1 MFLDNFH
8 QRIQITVLGSVV
20 VHLVFLGMFG
30 SKKLAD
36 PGKRLKLTEV
46 EFQEER
52 APSTELEKFMSR
64 IAAPPKPPSLA
75 KAADVGRIAAL
86 AELETAS
93 FQQVVGMPQK
103 PDYDKITTADLTSLA
118 ALPKLGLAGRP
129 PKPDILPAVPKI
141 GLVRKRSSSAK
152 SLQAKVVP
160 LAELPLPDFGPE
172 ISRKKFQQPELIIN
186 KVKAERRRQGSVAK
200 KRRTFDLKR
209 NTYISGEVK
218 NRQILHREYP
228 RVPRWLEVKGVEA
241 EVVIDFVVN
250 PDGEVGDRVLV
261 AKTSGYAELD
271 RLAIAA
277 LKKFIFAPLP
287 LTTKQVE
294 QKGTIYMRF
303 TLIRK

>member
-1 MFLDNFH
+1 MFLDRLQ
-8 QRIQITVLGSVV
+8 QRVQITVLGSIIL
-20 VHLVFLGMFG
+20 HLVILGMFS
-30 SKKLAD
+30 SKKFSE

-52 APSTELEKFMSR
+52 VPSTELEKLMSR
-64 IAAPPKPPSLA
+64 IAAPPKPPSRP
-75 KAADVGRIAAL
+75 AADVGRIAAL
-86 AELETAS
+86 AELEKSS
-93 FQQVVGMPQK
+93 FGQVVGLRQPTAQ
-103 PDYDKITTADLTSLA
+103 DKVTTADLTRLA
-118 ALPKLGLAGRP
+118 ALPKLSLAGQP
-129 PKPDILPAVPKI
+129 PRPDILPAIRKI
-141 GLVRKRSSSAK
+141 DLVRQQSSSQQ

-186 KVKAERRRQGSVAK
+186 KVKAERRRREPAAK
-200 KRRTFDLKR
+200 KRKALNLNRE
-209 NTYISGEVK
+209 TYISGEVK
-218 NRQILHREYP
+218 SREILHREYP
-228 RVPRWLEVKGVEA
+228 PVPRWLEEKGVEA
-241 EVVIDFVVN
+241 EVVINFVVN

-287 LTTKQVE
+287 LTVKQVE

-303 TLIRK
+303 ALVSR

>member
-1 MFLDNFH
+1 MYLDRLP
-8 QRIQITVLGSVV
+8 QRVQITVLASFL
-20 VHLVFLGMFG
+20 VHLVILGMFG
-30 SKKLAD
+30 SKKFSE
-36 PGKRLKLTEV
+36 PGKRLQLTEV

-52 APSTELEKFMSR
+52 VPSTELEKLMSR
-64 IAAPPKPPSLA
+64 IAAPPKPPSRPVVE
-75 KAADVGRIAAL
+75 DSRIAAL

-93 FQQVVGMPQK
+93 FRQVVGIRQK
-103 PDYDKITTADLTSLA
+103 PGQDMITKNDLTRLA
-118 ALPKLGLAGRP
+118 ALPKLELAGRAP
-129 PKPDILPAVPKI
+129 RPDILPVARKI
-141 GLVRKRSSSAK
+141 GLVRKQSSSQRF
-152 SLQAKVVP
+152 LQAKVVP

-172 ISRKKFQQPELIIN
+172 ISRKKFQQPEMIIN
-186 KVKAERRRQGSVAK
+186 KVKAARRRQGSAAK
-200 KRRTFDLKR
+200 KRKALNLKR
-209 NTYISGEVK
+209 DTYISGEVK

-228 RVPRWLEVKGVEA
+228 QVPRWLEEKGAEA
-241 EVVIDFVVN
+241 EVVINFVVN

-303 TLIRK
+303 SLVSR